1 MHMYRTTIIVK
12 KKKNVR
18 GFQLKKRGGFTWK
31 DGSIRVMDR
40 RMDRDCIDRNR
51 RQEKGERNRREGER
65 ISREK

>member
-31 DGSIRVMDR
+31 GGSIRVMDR

-51 RQEKGERNRREGER
+51 R
-65 ISREK
+65 